1 MASPSTP
8 APPRAGRREWSALAV
23 LVLVVMLLAVDG
35 TVLHLAVPSLT
46 ADISPS
52 ATQLL
57 WIGDI
62 YSFVLAG
69 LLITMG
75 NVADRI
81 GRKRLLLIGSATFGI
96 ASAIAAFSPNPEI
109 LIATRALLG
118 IAGATLMPSTLSI
131 VRAMFADAKQ
141 RTTAI
146 AIWSAGAM
154 AGAAVGPLVG
164 GVLLEHFWW
173 GSVFLINLPIM
184 ALVLIAGPIL
194 IPESHGDTSQRVDL
208 VSSVLSI
215 VAIVPVVYAVKH
227 WVGSGWDLSVPIF
240 ALAGVAFGAIF
251 VRRQLRLTHPLL
263 DISLFRVP
271 AFAGTVAA
279 NGLAIFAFVGLLYFF
294 SQYLQLVRGYGP
306 LQAGSAELPT
316 TLASMV
322 VVVFVGALGA
332 RLGAGRAIALGLAVG
347 AVGLV
352 GMGLTTFRPSYLG
365 LGIALVVVGLG
376 IGVTM
381 TLSTDAVV
389 SAVPEQRA
397 GAASAIS
404 ETAYELGV
412 ALGIAVLG
420 SIHLAMYRSHLD
432 LPSGTDP
439 SDAATAEA
447 SLAVTVGTVTDP
459 VVVDHART
467 AFASAV
473 QTTSYVAA
481 ALLFVAAV
489 VAWRVIPSPRNVT
502 VVDHGAH

>member
-1 MASPSTP
+1 
-8 APPRAGRREWSALAV
+8 
-23 LVLVVMLLAVDG
+23 
-35 TVLHLAVPSLT
+35 
-46 ADISPS
+46 
-52 ATQLL
+52 
-57 WIGDI
+57 
-62 YSFVLAG
+62 
-69 LLITMG
+69 
-75 NVADRI
+75 
-81 GRKRLLLIGSATFGI
+81 
-96 ASAIAAFSPNPEI
+96 
-109 LIATRALLG
+109 
-118 IAGATLMPSTLSI
+118 
-131 VRAMFADAKQ
+131 
-141 RTTAI
+141 
-146 AIWSAGAM
+146 
-154 AGAAVGPLVG
+154 
-164 GVLLEHFWW
+164 
-173 GSVFLINLPIM
+173 
-184 ALVLIAGPIL
+184 
-194 IPESHGDTSQRVDL
+194 
-208 VSSVLSI
+208 
-215 VAIVPVVYAVKH
+215 
-227 WVGSGWDLSVPIF
+227 
-240 ALAGVAFGAIF
+240 
-251 VRRQLRLTHPLL
+251 
-263 DISLFRVP
+263 
-271 AFAGTVAA
+271 FAGTVAA

-447 SLAVTVGTVTDP
+447 S
-459 VVVDHART
+459 
-467 AFASAV
+467 
-473 QTTSYVAA
+473 
-481 ALLFVAAV
+481 
-489 VAWRVIPSPRNVT
+489 
-502 VVDHGAH
+502 